1 MPFSS
6 ASCLL
11 MSISKPRLNEKSCT
25 DILCAALYEHCG
37 RNFEY
42 YKCISQPNN
51 GTFSQNFFSVHS
63 LLCCTVLV
71 FTASG
76 KGAQAIGSFTAS
88 SYFILIH
95 LNLIDI
101 FQLRF

>member
-1 MPFSS
+1 MKRVVQIFYVESG
-6 ASCLL
+6 
-11 MSISKPRLNEKSCT
+11 
-25 DILCAALYEHCG
+25 AAFYEHCG

-51 GTFSQNFFSVHS
+51 GTFSQNIFSVHI

-76 KGAQAIGSFTAS
+76 KGAQAIGSFTPS
-88 SYFILIH
+88 SVLYFNSFKSDRHFPIAILNMCI
-95 LNLIDI
+95 
-101 FQLRF
+101 